1 MTDFDSEMMREDKPP
16 LPLPATR
23 EPLREGPRVLPSDPA
38 LMAAMA
44 AARRPEPAPE
54 PLPARE
60 ELRGAGTAGV
70 RETAGDAPRR
80 APEADRAGD
89 ARRPAPEPDRAG
101 DARRPAPEPDRSAE
115 AEAEARRRRE
125 RMLTGAL
132 AGLLQGPED
141 AVLAPLVGAFE
152 AAPASETALAADAL
166 VALYLRAEADLRRR
180 LRPVLAS
187 LVRAAP
193 ASALGRALGARLGAL
208 AMPGAAPP
216 PAPPPPAPPE

>member
-23 EPLREGPRVLPSDPA
+23 EPLREGPRVLPADPA

-60 ELRGAGTAGV
+60 ELRGPGTAGV
-70 RETAGDAPRR
+70 RETAGDVRQAPQ
-80 APEADRAGD
+80 ADRAPD
-89 ARRPAPEPDRAG
+89 ARQAPQADHAPDAG
-101 DARRPAPEPDRSAE
+101 RPAPEPDRS

-141 AVLAPLVGAFE
+141 AVLAPLIGAFE

-180 LRPVLAS
+180 LRPVLAN

>member
-16 LPLPATR
+16 LPLPAMK
-23 EPLREGPRVLPSDPA
+23 EPLREGPRVLPADPA

-44 AARRPEPAPE
+44 AARRPEPAAE

-60 ELRGAGTAGV
+60 ELRGAGTAGE
-70 RETAGDAPRR
+70 RETAGDARQ
-80 APEADRAGD
+80 APQADRAPD
-89 ARRPAPEPDRAG
+89 ARRQE
-101 DARRPAPEPDRSAE
+101 PEPDRS

-132 AGLLQGPED
+132 AGLLQGPE
-141 AVLAPLVGAFE
+141 AARLAPLVGAFE
-152 AAPASETALAADAL
+152 AAPASDTALAADAL

>member
-44 AARRPEPAPE
+44 AARRPEPAAE

-60 ELRGAGTAGV
+60 ELRAAGTAGV
-70 RETAGDAPRR
+70 RETAGDVRQAPQ
-80 APEADRAGD
+80 ADRAPD
-89 ARRPAPEPDRAG
+89 ARRQEPEPDRAG
-101 DARRPAPEPDRSAE
+101 
-115 AEAEARRRRE
+115 EAEARRRRE

-152 AAPASETALAADAL
+152 AAPASDTALAADAL

-208 AMPGAAPP
+208 ALPGAAPP